1 MNSPAFNYVPFVN
14 EAALVVKRK
23 GHVIKGETEAAIAA
37 ARRERQAQK
46 NAAKRDRRSKRA
58 A

>member
-1 MNSPAFNYVPFVN
+1 MITPAFNYIPFVN

-37 ARRERQAQK
+37 ARNERQALK
-46 NAAKRDRRSKRA
+46 NAAKAQRRERRA